1 MGGEVP
7 APHQNCHLNCP
18 QGLLSYGKWTLE
30 GKGRGGGGGREGEG
44 MMKGRGGGGRGRG
57 GKGKEGRSF
66 HCPPSYIATLYEV
79 TLN

>member
-30 GKGRGGGGGREGEG
+30 GKGRG
-44 MMKGRGGGGRGRG
+44 RGRG
-57 GKGKEGRSF
+57 GEEEGEGGEGKGRRGDHF
-66 HCPPSYIATLYEV
+66 TFLPPTLLHCMRPH
-79 TLN
+79 